1 MVLEFGSGICL
12 PDFKDMEL
20 KLVCGEREFKSGKAK

>member
-20 KLVCGEREFKSGKAK
+20 KFVWGKREFKSGKAK